1 MVLLL
6 RPHPA
11 ACPTSSAGA
20 PPSLALALAPP
31 RPAASPSSRVR
42 WPRHLPSA
50 FARLRKYGRGRREPV
65 AAHGFD
71 DEADEEE
78 TEDEEYDDEGEEEEM
93 EVDEEEF
100 LATRPRPMGF
110 GEGKTYSTDLEER
123 LLRETTGLGGA
134 GARRRGDAAAAPA
147 KRLLGEAA
155 AKETGADLSDV
166 GVQVRVW
173 NLPKKKNI
181 HKDLK
186 QAFKGFP
193 GLLSVDPVVSA
204 NKKTRDPICKGFAYL
219 KLESAEAATRF
230 VEIYSGQTV
239 SFGKVQKPIS
249 CRIVDANSSEEPSN
263 KASSSQAI
271 PQPRSKHQTLVAA
284 S

>member
-1 MVLLL
+1 MALALVL
-6 RPHPA
+6 PHPT
-11 ACPTSSAGA
+11 ACTTSSAGA
-20 PPSLALALAPP
+20 TASLSLASPRPPAPP
-31 RPAASPSSRVR
+31 SRVR
-42 WPRHLPSA
+42 WPRHLPFA
-50 FARLRKYGRGRREPV
+50 FARLRKYGNRRRREPV
-65 AAHGFD
+65 AAPGFD
-71 DEADEEE
+71 DGAEEEDEEVA
-78 TEDEEYDDEGEEEEM
+78 EDEEYDDEGEEEM

-134 GARRRGDAAAAPA
+134 GARRRGEGAPA
-147 KRLLGEAA
+147 KRRPGETS

-186 QAFKGFP
+186 QAFRGFP

-204 NKKTRDPICKGFAYL
+204 NKRTRDPICKGFAFL
-219 KLESAEAATRF
+219 KLESAEAATR
-230 VEIYSGQTV
+230 SCHPMTTN
-239 SFGKVQKPIS
+239 KP
-249 CRIVDANSSEEPSN
+249 RTTLNSRMRP
-263 KASSSQAI
+263 A
-271 PQPRSKHQTLVAA
+271 
-284 S
+284 